1 MTESTPR
8 LEILPDDSVSI
19 DDLTALRERGYSVL
33 RSAHVGNLSPYNMT
47 LAGAGIPIL
56 SVDHTVTGIDKNY
69 RPELVVTQKESMAIA
84 PLGKLACRAR
94 VSGLPA
100 GIDAYGNKAPLF
112 ADQLHL
118 DAVRGAI
125 TSADVFTN
133 TEYMRRNEVIAGEI
147 VSRVMT
153 ESPEIFERVVLANGS
168 TEKRIGAVSLG
179 RARQV
184 LQLSDDPR
192 AEREAILMP
201 NALTILTNFIIE
213 SLESE
218 RSLQYHLS
226 GPDMIRYVDRLRPEM
241 EGLYARLKQ
250 TASFGRKLPDTLT
263 VRLVPTV
270 LARFATTSERAERL
284 DALVETLL
292 AAQTEFE
299 AIDRRKRAFFG
310 SGTPPEKDDKAR
322 FVADANAQRASVEA
336 EVADKLVR
344 VPEVLADPGGNGCIT
359 QYDVM
364 SEGGLYVSP
373 VNRTMSMRQLSALSD
388 RLRKIGAKCLS

>member
-1 MTESTPR
+1 MTEPTPR
-8 LEILPDDSVSI
+8 LEILPEDSLSI
-19 DDLTALRERGYSVL
+19 DGLVSLRERGYSVL
-33 RSAHVGNLSPYNMT
+33 RSAHVGNLSPYNMA
-47 LAGAGIPIL
+47 LAAAGIPIL

-69 RPELVVTQKESMAIA
+69 RPELVVTQKESTAIA

-100 GIDAYGNKAPLF
+100 GIDAYGNRAPQY

-118 DAVRGAI
+118 EAARGAI
-125 TSADVFTN
+125 ASADVFTN
-133 TEYMRRNEVIAGEI
+133 TEYMRRNEATAGE
-147 VSRVMT
+147 VVRRVMA
-153 ESPEIFERVVLANGS
+153 ESPELFERVVLADGS
-168 TEKRIGAVSLG
+168 TVKRIGAVSLG
-179 RARQV
+179 LTRQV

-218 RSLQYHLS
+218 RSVQYHLS
-226 GPDMIRYVDRLRPEM
+226 GPDMVRYIDRLRPEM

-270 LARFATTSERAERL
+270 SARFATTSERAERL

-292 AAQTEFE
+292 AAQTELE
-299 AIDRRKRAFFG
+299 AIDARKRAFFS
-310 SGTPPEKDDKAR
+310 SGTPPDKGDKAC
-322 FVADANAQRASVEA
+322 FVAETNAQRASAEA

-344 VPEVLADPGGNGCIT
+344 IPEVLADPGGNGCVT

-373 VNRTMSMRQLSALSD
+373 VNRTMSMRQLTEISD
-388 RLRKIGAKCLS
+388 RLRKIGAKCLP